1 MLYFSCR
8 NALHLHRLNYL
19 TNHLIMQKYS
29 KQTRL
34 LLAVDCIIFGFNGE
48 TLNILLIKRGFQPE
62 KGNWSLMGGFV
73 QANESLDQ
81 ASNRILKQL
90 TGLEGVYLEQL
101 HTFGDTQR
109 DPIER
114 TVSTAYF
121 ALIDIHKYETQLS
134 NDYHAEWF
142 PLKLVPK
149 LIFDQQE
156 MVETAKRR
164 IRYKAAL
171 HPILFELLPSKF
183 TIPQLQIL
191 YESVFNTS
199 IDKRNFSKRVLAT
212 GLLIKLADKDKAG
225 SKRGAFYYQ
234 LNMKN
239 YYAKFQAFL
248 NFIPNPDTLLL

>member
-1 MLYFSCR
+1 
-8 NALHLHRLNYL
+8 
-19 TNHLIMQKYS
+19 MQKYS

-34 LLAVDCIIFGFNGE
+34 LLAVDCIIFGFDGD
-48 TLNILLIKRGFQPE
+48 TLKILLIKRGFQPE

-73 QANESLDQ
+73 QPSESLDQ

-101 HTFGDTQR
+101 HTFGNTQR

-142 PLKLVPK
+142 PLKRVPK

-171 HPILFELLPSKF
+171 HPILFELLPSRF
-183 TIPQLQIL
+183 TLPQLQTL
-191 YESVFNTS
+191 YESVFNTT

-225 SKRGAFYYQ
+225 SKRGAYYYQ